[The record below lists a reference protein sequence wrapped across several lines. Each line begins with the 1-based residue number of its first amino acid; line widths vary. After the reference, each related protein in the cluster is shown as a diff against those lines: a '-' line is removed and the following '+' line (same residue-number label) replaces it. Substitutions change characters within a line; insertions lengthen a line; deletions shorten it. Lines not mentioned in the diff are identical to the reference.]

1 MSTASQPVVDVRQI
15 VPRERHPL
23 IFKTFDGL
31 ALGGSLILVND
42 HDPRPLQYQFMHE
55 RPNQFAWAY
64 LEEGP
69 EVWRVKIE
77 RVA

>member
-1 MSTASQPVVDVRQI
+1 MAESIYESLGVRT
-15 VPRERHPL
+15 VNDAWG
-23 IFKTFDGL
+23 TVT